1 MDIKNICVFCSSSDD
16 INPDFFKTA
25 YTLGKLTGKN
35 NINLI
40 HGAGKIGLMG
50 ELEKGA
56 RNFDTKVIGI
66 IPEKL
71 YKRGIYSETLD
82 EIIITKD
89 MKERKEIMRNKSDA
103 FIILPGGFGTL
114 EEAIETITL
123 KQLKYHTKPVVF
135 LNTNNFYDNLFKQFD
150 NFYNNKFTNPKF
162 KNLYFIA
169 ENPEQAL
176 EYILN
181 YKYIEVVDK
190 WL

>member
-1 MDIKNICVFCSSSDD
+1 MEIKNICVFCSSSDD
-16 INPDFFKTA
+16 IDKSFFETA
-25 YTLGKLTGKN
+25 YQLGNLIAEK

-56 RNFDTKVIGI
+56 RNYNTKVTGI

-123 KQLKYHTKPVVF
+123 KQLKYHTKPIVF
-135 LNTNNFYDNLFKQFD
+135 LNTNNFYSNLFLQFN
-150 NFYNNKFTNPKF
+150 NFYKHKFTNPKF
-162 KNLYFIA
+162 KDLYFIA
-169 ENPEQAL
+169 ETPKQAI
-176 EYILN
+176 EYIIN
-181 YKYIEVVDK
+181 YKYIEVIDK